1 MIFDEGSFRD
11 PAGQVFYH
19 SNKVYRIVNQTGK
32 KRIDFLNS
40 KDLITKSSKNNFLIE
55 SRLLNGQEMKDLG
68 FKNEEIIFEHKKI
81 PYVSYPYEWS
91 FSQLKAAALHHLDFN
106 LFLLDQ
112 GATLIDASA
121 YNIQFIGSK
130 PIFIDLLSIK
140 EYIEG
145 EYWYGH
151 KQFCENFLN
160 PLILTSKKGVQF
172 NNWFKGNL
180 EGIPTNDLNNLL
192 SFLDKFSYNIFVH
205 VYLLNKFENKYKDQN
220 KEVKINLKRKFPK
233 NNFISMLKQL
243 RSFIKNLKPKKIK
256 TVWENYSVA
265 NTYEKSEENEKV
277 KIVKKFINE
286 NKFNKIIDLGCN
298 DGFYSKIA
306 VNENTNF
313 VVGFDYDPISIDRAF
328 NDLKKNQTNFLPLIF
343 DATNPSS
350 NIGWNESE
358 RKSFNKRV
366 DFDALLALA
375 FEHHLVIAKNIP
387 LLDAINWLISLAPK
401 GLIEFVPKNDETI
414 QKMIK
419 FKGDIFPDYNENNFK
434 NCIEKKAKILS
445 ITQIT
450 SSGRKIY
457 QYEK

>member
-19 SNKVYRIVNQTGK
+19 SNKVYRIVKQTGK

-40 KDLITKSSKNNFLIE
+40 KDLINKSSKNNFLIE
-55 SRLLNGQEMKDLG
+55 SRLLNGQEIKDLG

-106 LFLLDQ
+106 LFLIDQ

-192 SFLDKFSYNIFVH
+192 NFLDKFSYNIFVH

>member
-19 SNKVYRIVNQTGK
+19 SNKVYRIVKQTGK

-40 KDLITKSSKNNFLIE
+40 KDLINKSSKNNFLIE
-55 SRLLNGQEMKDLG
+55 SRLLNGQEIKDLG
-68 FKNEEIIFEHKKI
+68 FKNEEIIFEHKKL

-106 LFLLDQ
+106 LFLIDQ

-192 SFLDKFSYNIFVH
+192 NFLDKFSYNIFVH

>member
-40 KDLITKSSKNNFLIE
+40 KDLINKSSKNNFLIE
-55 SRLLNGQEMKDLG
+55 SRLLNGQEIKDLG

>member
-19 SNKVYRIVNQTGK
+19 SSKVYRIIKETGK
-32 KRIDFLNS
+32 KRIDFLES
-40 KDLITKSSKNNFLIE
+40 KDLINKSSTNNFLIE
-55 SRLLNGQEMKDLG
+55 SRALSDQEMKDLG

-192 SFLDKFSYNIFVH
+192 NFLDKFSYNIFVH

-243 RSFIKNLKPKKIK
+243 RSFIKNLKTKKIK
-256 TVWENYSVA
+256 TFFENYSVA

-328 NDLKKNQTNFLPLIF
+328 NDLKKNQMNFLPLIF

>member
-192 SFLDKFSYNIFVH
+192 NFLDKFSYNIFVH

>member
-19 SNKVYRIVNQTGK
+19 SNKVYRIVKQTGK

-40 KDLITKSSKNNFLIE
+40 KDLINKSSKNNFLIE
-55 SRLLNGQEMKDLG
+55 SRLLNGQEIKDLG

-192 SFLDKFSYNIFVH
+192 NFLDKFSYNIFVH

-358 RKSFNKRV
+358 RKSFNNRA

>member
-40 KDLITKSSKNNFLIE
+40 KDLINKSSKNNFLIE
-55 SRLLNGQEMKDLG
+55 SRLLNGQEIKDLG
-68 FKNEEIIFEHKKI
+68 FKNEEIIFEHKKL

-106 LFLLDQ
+106 LFLIDQ

-192 SFLDKFSYNIFVH
+192 NFLDKFSYNIFVH

>member
-40 KDLITKSSKNNFLIE
+40 KDLINKSSKNNFLIE
-55 SRLLNGQEMKDLG
+55 SRLLNGQEIKDLG

-180 EGIPTNDLNNLL
+180 EGIPTSDLNNLL
-192 SFLDKFSYNIFVH
+192 NFLDKFSYNIFVH

-445 ITQIT
+445 INQIT

>member
-40 KDLITKSSKNNFLIE
+40 KDLINKSSKNNFLIE
-55 SRLLNGQEMKDLG
+55 SRLLNGQEIKDLG
-68 FKNEEIIFEHKKI
+68 FKNEEIIFEHKKL

-106 LFLLDQ
+106 LFLIDQ

>member
-1 MIFDEGSFRD
+1 MIFDEASFRD
-11 PAGQVFYH
+11 PAGKVFYD
-19 SNKVYRIVNQTGK
+19 SNKVYRIVKQAGK
-32 KRIDFLNS
+32 DRIDFLNS
-40 KDLITKSSKNNFLIE
+40 KDLINKSSQNDFLIE
-55 SRLLNGQEMKDLG
+55 SRSLSDKEIKDLG
-68 FKNEEIIFEHKKI
+68 FNKEEIIFEHKKV

-106 LFLLDQ
+106 LFLLNQ

-140 EYIEG
+140 EYIDG

-160 PLILTSKKGVQF
+160 PLVLTSKKGVQF

-205 VYLLNKFENKYKDQN
+205 VYLLN
-220 KEVKINLKRKFPK
+220 
-233 NNFISMLKQL
+233 
-243 RSFIKNLKPKKIK
+243 
-256 TVWENYSVA
+256 ENYSVT

-277 KIVKKFINE
+277 KIVKKFINQ
-286 NKFNKIIDLGCN
+286 NNFNKIIDLGCN

-306 VNENTNF
+306 VNDNANF

-328 NDLKKNQTNFLPLIF
+328 NDFKKNQTNFLPLIF

-350 NIGWNESE
+350 NIGWNENE
-358 RKSFNKRV
+358 RKSFNNRA

-387 LLDAINWLISLAPK
+387 LLDVINWLTSLAPK

-419 FKGDIFPDYNENNFK
+419 FKGDIFPDYNESNFR

-445 ITQIT
+445 INQIT

>member
-19 SNKVYRIVNQTGK
+19 SNKVYRIVKQTGK

-40 KDLITKSSKNNFLIE
+40 KDLINKSSKNNFLIE
-55 SRLLNGQEMKDLG
+55 SRLLNGQEIKDLG

-192 SFLDKFSYNIFVH
+192 NFLDKFSYNIFVH

>member
-40 KDLITKSSKNNFLIE
+40 KDLINKSSKNNFLIE
-55 SRLLNGQEMKDLG
+55 SRLLNSQEIKDLG

-180 EGIPTNDLNNLL
+180 EGIPTSDLNNLL
-192 SFLDKFSYNIFVH
+192 NFLDKFSYNIFVH

-243 RSFIKNLKPKKIK
+243 RSFIKNLKPKKLKLFGKIILLQIHK
-256 TVWENYSVA
+256 
-265 NTYEKSEENEKV
+265 KSEENEKV

-328 NDLKKNQTNFLPLIF
+328 NDLKKNQMNFLPLIF

-358 RKSFNKRV
+358 RKSFNNRA

-419 FKGDIFPDYNENNFK
+419 FKGDIFPDYNENSFK

-445 ITQIT
+445 INQIT

>member
-40 KDLITKSSKNNFLIE
+40 KDLINKSSKNNFLIE
-55 SRLLNGQEMKDLG
+55 SRLLNGQEIKDLG

-192 SFLDKFSYNIFVH
+192 NFLDKFSYNIFVH

>member
-19 SNKVYRIVNQTGK
+19 SNKVYRIVKQTGK

-40 KDLITKSSKNNFLIE
+40 KDLINKSSKNNFLIE
-55 SRLLNGQEMKDLG
+55 SRLLNGQEIKDLG

-180 EGIPTNDLNNLL
+180 EGIPTSDLNNLL
-192 SFLDKFSYNIFVH
+192 NFLDKFSYNIFVH

>member
-11 PAGQVFYH
+11 PAGKVFYN
-19 SNKVYRIVNQTGK
+19 SNKVYRIIKQAGK
-32 KRIDFLNS
+32 DRIDFLNT
-40 KDLITKSSKNNFLIE
+40 KDLINISSKNDFLIE
-55 SRLLNGQEMKDLG
+55 SRLLIDQEVKDLG
-68 FKNEEIIFEHKKI
+68 FNKEEIIFEHKKI

-106 LFLLDQ
+106 IFLLEQ

-130 PIFIDLLSIK
+130 PIFIDLLSIR
-140 EYIEG
+140 EYIDG

-160 PLILTSKKGVQF
+160 PLVLTSKKGVQF

-205 VYLLNKFENKYKDQN
+205 VYLLNKFENKYKNQN

-233 NNFISMLKQL
+233 KNFISMLKQL

-277 KIVKKFINE
+277 KIVKKFIDE
-286 NKFNKIIDLGCN
+286 NKFKKIIDLGCN

-306 VNENTNF
+306 IDNNTNF

-328 NDLKKNQTNFLPLIF
+328 NDFKKNQTNFLPLIF

-350 NIGWNESE
+350 NIGWNENE
-358 RKSFNKRV
+358 RKSFNNRA

-387 LLDAINWLISLAPK
+387 LLDAISWLTSLAPK

-419 FKGDIFPDYNENNFK
+419 FKGAIFLDYNEDNFR
-434 NCIEKKAKILS
+434 NCIEKKTKIIS
-445 ITQIT
+445 INQIT